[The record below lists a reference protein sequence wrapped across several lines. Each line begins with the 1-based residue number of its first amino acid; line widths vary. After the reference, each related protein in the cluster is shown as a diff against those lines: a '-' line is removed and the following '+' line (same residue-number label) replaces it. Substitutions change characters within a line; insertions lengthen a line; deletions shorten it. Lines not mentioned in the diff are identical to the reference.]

1 MKEVKSQYNDWPYP
15 EPIHDL
21 KEKIS
26 EGFFYDL
33 HLNRFKKIIF
43 PEGKDYTSTDVLI
56 AGCGTNQALYYALSY
71 PEMNI
76 F

>member
-26 EGFFYDL
+26 S
-33 HLNRFKKIIF
+33 KI
-43 PEGKDYTSTDVLI
+43 LI
-56 AGCGTNQALYYALSY
+56 RLFCFCEA
-71 PEMNI
+71 
-76 F
+76 